1 MYLRL
6 IIRIFIIIDGDISEV
21 RSIRI
26 LKKV

>member
-1 MYLRL
+1 MCLRL